1 MHSKPGALQ
10 TFLDDGHIEID
21 NNRAER
27 AIKTVVIGRKNF
39 LFVGSENGGKTA
51 AILFSLVETCKQND
65 IDSLAYLTDVLKRLP
80 NHPYQRVS
88 ELLPHHWKPP
98 QKTEAAA

>member
-1 MHSKPGALQ
+1 MWAGSSSKHGR
-10 TFLDDGHIEID
+10 TRHKDGC
-21 NNRAER
+21 
-27 AIKTVVIGRKNF
+27 KIGRKNF
-39 LFVGSENGGKTA
+39 LFLGSENGGKTA

-98 QKTEAAA
+98 QKTESAA